1 MLLRSLKLKRVLSF
15 GPEAEPVELRPF
27 NLLIGP
33 NGSGKSNFIE
43 AIGLLQAAP
52 GELARPIRDGGG
64 IRSWLWRSGGAP
76 VSYTDVP
83 VPAELEAVLINN
95 EGHAD
100 LRHRLAFTEV
110 DQRFAVVDE
119 RIELA
124 QPRPGAKKPYFFFG
138 YEDGSPMLNTGKRS
152 KRSLQRQD
160 IDPQRSI
167 LAQRKDPDQ
176 YPELS
181 FVSDAYEGIRLY
193 REWSFGPGA
202 APRHPQPADLPTS
215 YLLPDARNL
224 GLVLNRLRRDVDTKR
239 QLVEALQQCFAGI
252 TDFSVQVE
260 GGTVQIFLEEQH
272 VVVPATRLSD
282 GTMRWLALIALLV
295 DPRPPRL
302 IVIEEPELGL
312 HPDLIRTLASL
323 LRQAAQRTQLVVTT
337 HSTALLDMFSDD
349 PEAVLVC
356 ERAGDSTTMRR
367 LDGDAL
373 AGWLE
378 RYSLGELWSKGEL
391 GGVRW

>member
-1 MLLRSLKLKRVLSF
+1 M
-15 GPEAEPVELRPF
+15 
-27 NLLIGP
+27 I
-33 NGSGKSNFIE
+33 
-43 AIGLLQAAP
+43 
-52 GELARPIRDGGG
+52 
-64 IRSWLWRSGGAP
+64 
-76 VSYTDVP
+76 
-83 VPAELEAVLINN
+83 N

-110 DQRFAVVDE
+110 DQRLAVVDE
-119 RIELA
+119 RIALD
-124 QPRPGAKKPYFFFG
+124 QPRPGARKPYFFFG
-138 YEDGSPMLNTGKRS
+138 YEDGSPMLNVGKRS
-152 KRSLQRQD
+152 RRSLQRQD

-224 GLVLNRLRRDVDTKR
+224 GLVLNRLRRDVETKR
-239 QLVEALQQCFAGI
+239 KLVEALQQCFAGI

-323 LRQAAQRTQLVVTT
+323 LRQAAERTQLVITT

-349 PEAVLVC
+349 PGAVLVC

-367 LDGDAL
+367 CDAKGPLRQGAWVRSDRNDRLARGQAPLSSRGRVLRRVDAARAGDECCEYRQSVVTRTRLRA
-373 AGWLE
+373 A
-378 RYSLGELWSKGEL
+378 K
-391 GGVRW
+391 

>member
-1 MLLRSLKLKRVLSF
+1 MLLRSLKLNRVLSF
-15 GPEAEPVELRPF
+15 GPETEPVELRPL

-43 AIGLLQAAP
+43 AIGLLSAAP
-52 GELARPIRDGGG
+52 GELVRPIRDGGG
-64 IRSWLWRSGGAP
+64 IRSWLWRSGGKPIAYAEP
-76 VSYTDVP
+76 
-83 VPAELEAVLINN
+83 PAAGSLEAVLFNDGRA
-95 EGHAD
+95 E

-119 RIELA
+119 RIELD
-124 QPRPGAKKPYFFFG
+124 RPLPGKKRSYFFFG
-138 YEDGSPMLNTGKRS
+138 YEGGLPMLNVGKRS
-152 KRSLQRQD
+152 QRSLQRQD

-176 YPELS
+176 YPELA
-181 FVSDAYEGIRLY
+181 FVSDAYEGIQLY

-215 YLLPDARNL
+215 YLLPDASNL
-224 GLVLNRLRRDVDTKR
+224 GLVLNRLRRDVATKR
-239 QLVEALQQCFAGI
+239 KLVEALQQCFAGI
-252 TDFSVQVE
+252 SDFSVQIE
-260 GGTVQIFLEEQH
+260 GGTAQIFLEEQH
-272 VVVPATRLSD
+272 VIVPATRLSD

-302 IVIEEPELGL
+302 VVIEEPELGL

-323 LRQAAQRTQLVVTT
+323 LREASQRTQLVVTT
-337 HSTALLDMFSDD
+337 HSTTLLDAFSDD
-349 PEAVLVC
+349 PGAVLVC
-356 ERAGDSTTMRR
+356 ERASDSTTMRR
-367 LDGDAL
+367 LEPAAL